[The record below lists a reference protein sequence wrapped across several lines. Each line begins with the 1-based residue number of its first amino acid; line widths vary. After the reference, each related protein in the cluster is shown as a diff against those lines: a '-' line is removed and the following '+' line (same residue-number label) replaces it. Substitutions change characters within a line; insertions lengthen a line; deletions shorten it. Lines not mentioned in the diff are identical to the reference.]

1 MRSHLILAF
10 TLVDPAPANSMRCGK
25 YRRIGDATDPDRRAV
40 LRPLVLARC
49 FAQRRGRAPV
59 PHPGCAC
66 CFAAFGL
73 VGLRLLV

>member
-10 TLVDPAPANSMRCGK
+10 TLVDPAPPIRMRCSK
-25 YRRIGDATDPDRRAV
+25 YRRIGDAADPDRRSV

-49 FAQRRGRAPV
+49 FAQRRGRAPM
-59 PHPGCAC
+59 PHLGSAC

-73 VGLRLLV
+73 VGHWCLV